1 MKAVLRI
8 ILASLFG
15 LLVITTIQAQS
26 VAEKL
31 GYEKDAKLLILH
43 ADDLGLAHSVNEAS
57 IKAFEES
64 GISSASIMVPCP
76 WFPEIAA
83 YAKNN
88 PQYDFGL
95 HLTLTAEWKHLRWG
109 GVADAADIPSLLNE
123 QGFMYGSVAEV
134 VQHASPED
142 VETEIRA
149 QIDRA
154 LAFGVDVTHLDSHM
168 GTLFA
173 TPAFFEIYLKLGA
186 EYKIPVFVPMNAAQG
201 RPELTALLGD
211 GFIAVDNYYMMGE
224 NRDTSA
230 WTPFYTDIVDQLPEG
245 LNLIII
251 HLALDNTEMKAVAI
265 DHPDFGSTWR
275 QNDLNTVLSPEFKQD
290 LKEKNI
296 QLVTWRQVKTLM
308 NGAE

>member
-1 MKAVLRI
+1 MKAVQRI
-8 ILASLFG
+8 MLTSLLG
-15 LLVITTIQAQS
+15 LLVITTIQAQT

-76 WFPEIAA
+76 WFPEIAD

-88 PQYDFGL
+88 TQYDFGL

-109 GVADAADIPSLLNE
+109 GVADAADIPSLLND
-123 QGFMYGSVAEV
+123 QGFMYSSVAEV

-173 TPAFFEIYLKLGA
+173 TPAFFEIYLRLGA

-201 RPELTALLGD
+201 RPELATMLGD

-224 NRDTSA
+224 NRDAST
-230 WTPFYTDIVDQLPEG
+230 WTPFYTDVVDQLPAG

-308 NGAE
+308 NGSE